1 MSKTARPD
9 EIDELVSS
17 VRDFVSHKE
26 PQRTRSRILAD
37 RLLLTPEQRVKDAEI
52 NETPVIVDVE
62 DAATESNV
70 HIFGPTNGA
79 DRAGLENTIA
89 ELEAAVTA
97 QSDDWEADEGESF
110 EATAWAA
117 SAFQNIRND
126 SVIMAGLKAAKGRQ
140 GQDDMPGQQE
150 VADQDD
156 TPAPSTVEPDPQPE
170 PEIEP
175 SVPEQELAAE
185 VTAAIDEE
193 VLRGLVA
200 EIVRDELGGELG
212 ERITRN
218 VRKLVRREINRV
230 LTSRELGQD

>member
-37 RLLLTPEQRVKDAEI
+37 RLLLTPEQRVKDPDI
-52 NETPVIVDVE
+52 GETPMIADIA
-62 DAATESNV
+62 DGATESNV
-70 HIFGPTNGA
+70 HVLDNSDDSG
-79 DRAGLENTIA
+79 RAGLEATIA

-97 QSDDWEADEGESF
+97 QSDDWEPDEGESF
-110 EATAWAA
+110 ESGAWAV

-126 SVIMAGLKAAKGRQ
+126 SVITAGLRAAKGRQ
-140 GQDDMPGQQE
+140 GFDAAPGQQE
-150 VADQDD
+150 VADTDD
-156 TPAPSTVEPDPQPE
+156 LSEVPPRVAPDETQASSTTE
-170 PEIEP
+170 
-175 SVPEQELAAE
+175 EQVAAE
-185 VTAAIDEE
+185 VTAAIDEDM
-193 VLRGLVA
+193 LRGLVA

-230 LTSRELGQD
+230 LTSREMGQD